1 MNARASVLPLPRRP
15 IAAPRRDRR
24 AAVARAL
31 SACAA
36 GERVLLALL
45 LFERLTPAEA
55 ASVLG
60 VPAPRVER
68 AYVSLLSQLRQSLR
82 GRGATRAW
90 RGRPAGAPRFATPGA
105 RLRRAS

>member
-1 MNARASVLPLPRRP
+1 MSTRVSAVPASRRP
-15 IAAPRRDRR
+15 VAVPRHDRR

-36 GERVLLALL
+36 SERVLLALL
-45 LFERLTPAEA
+45 LCERLTPTEA

-60 VPAPRVER
+60 LPAARVER
-68 AYVSLLSQLRQSLR
+68 AYASLLTQLRESLR
-82 GRGATRAW
+82 GRALRTGV
-90 RGRPAGAPRFATPGA
+90 PRFATPTA

>member
-1 MNARASVLPLPRRP
+1 MSARVTALPVSRRP
-15 IAAPRRDRR
+15 VAVPRQDRR
-24 AAVARAL
+24 AVVARAL

-36 GERVLLALL
+36 SERVLLALL

-60 VPAPRVER
+60 VPADRIER
-68 AYVSLLSQLRQSLR
+68 AYASLLSQLRQSLR
-82 GRGATRAW
+82 GRGRA
-90 RGRPAGAPRFATPGA
+90 RDYPAVAPRFSTPTV